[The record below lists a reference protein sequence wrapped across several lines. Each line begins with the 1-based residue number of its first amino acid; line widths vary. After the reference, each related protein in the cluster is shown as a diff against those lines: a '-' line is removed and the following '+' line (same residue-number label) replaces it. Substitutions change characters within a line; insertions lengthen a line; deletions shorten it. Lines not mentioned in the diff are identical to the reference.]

1 METYSFLDTILNVV
15 FPFGAMSITGK
26 GVGNITVSMSQQRS
40 AIDRAAD
47 GNIMISK
54 IAGNDGVLTLSIQQ
68 TSDAHKFLLAMYN
81 ALIIAP
87 PSAWAQGAAILRA
100 ISDNTTMTFT
110 GLCFQKL
117 PDKPYDM
124 QGAKITWTLLA
135 GDVQQMPF

>member
-1 METYSFLDTILNVV
+1 METYSFLDTILNIA
-15 FPFGAMSITGK
+15 FPSGAMSITGK
-26 GVGNITVSMSQQRS
+26 GVGNITVTMSQERS

-54 IAGNDGVLTLSIQQ
+54 IAGNDGVLNISVQQ

-81 ALIIAP
+81 ALIVAP
-87 PSAWAQGAAILRA
+87 PSLWAQGAGILRS
-100 ISDNTTMTFT
+100 ISDNTTMSFA

-135 GDVQQMPF
+135 GDIQQMPF